1 MTKILKG
8 IIAVM
13 SLCAVVLFLG
23 TTAKAAEED
32 YEYTVENG
40 EACITAYCGM
50 DTDVVIPAELGGY
63 PVTSIGDYAFYACMD
78 ILSISVPATVTDL
91 GDYAFATCWSM
102 TEIQLPT
109 GLTSMGIGV
118 FEYCLDLQSVT
129 IPSGVTEL
137 PDNAF
142 TMCGSLV
149 DVELPATMTSIGA
162 YAFEYCTALSEITIP
177 ASVTAIGTDA
187 FINCDV
193 LTAVEIPAAV
203 TEIGEYAFGYSKS
216 PSGDHAL
223 NEAFTITGVIS
234 SAAEEYAT
242 ANDIIFVAT
251 GDIMKPVQVTGVHAV
266 YEEGVVKLTWDDCGA
281 KQYRVMRF
289 DGITPGYT
297 TLTFRATAEGYVDT
311 DLIEAHRYFYRI
323 VGYFE
328 DINGDLASGSV
339 SVAAAVVATDK
350 EPGKVTTL
358 TASVADGAVTLD
370 WETSEGVRYYKVVR
384 APEFSGGYYR
394 CLQYNVTDTTYTD
407 TTAAPGQYR
416 YKIVGY
422 YKDVD
427 GSWVYGGFS
436 TAMFVTVE

>member
-8 IIAVM
+8 IITIM
-13 SLCAVVLFLG
+13 SLCAVVLFMG

-40 EACITAYCGM
+40 EACITVYSGT

-78 ILSISVPATVTDL
+78 ILSISVPATVTSL
-91 GDYAFATCWSM
+91 GEYAFATCWSM
-102 TEIQLPT
+102 TEIQLPA
-109 GLTSMGIGV
+109 GLTSMGAGV

-142 TMCGSLV
+142 TMCGNLV
-149 DVELPATMTSIGA
+149 TVELPSAMTSIGA

-177 ASVTAIGTDA
+177 ESVTAIGTDA
-187 FINCDV
+187 FVNCDA
-193 LTAVEIPAAV
+193 LTAVEIPATV

-216 PSGDHAL
+216 PSGDHTL
-223 NEAFTITGVIS
+223 NEDFTITGVIT

-242 ANDIIFVAT
+242 ANGITFIAT
-251 GDIMKPVQVTGVHAV
+251 GDIVKPVQVTGVRAV
-266 YEEGVVKLTWDDCGA
+266 YEDGVIKLTWDDCGA

-289 DGITPGYT
+289 DGITSGYT
-297 TLTFRATAEGYVDT
+297 TLTFRATAEGYVDS

-328 DINGDLASGSV
+328 DINGDLASGEV

-358 TASVADGAVTLD
+358 TASVVDGAVTLD
-370 WETSEGVRYYKVVR
+370 WEAPEGVRYYKVVR
-384 APEFSGGYYR
+384 APEFSGGYYS

-407 TTAAPGQYR
+407 TTASPGQYR
-416 YKIVGY
+416 YKVVGY

-436 TAMFVTVE
+436 TAMFVTIE